1 MRVLKAY
8 GDTGCIGIKT
18 GSESMIQPSKLIEI
32 FNTMYQQKW
41 KYQWGAA
48 RDGVVDCSGAFVYA
62 FRKLGG
68 YMYHGSNTMWRK
80 YSAEKGKIGQV
91 ALVPGMAV
99 FRWRKSGK
107 EPAAYKSDGL
117 GDFYHVGLFIG
128 NGEVI
133 NARSVR
139 DGVVKD
145 SVSGWQYAAKLV
157 GVDYSGNTANPP
169 PSQSLPELRIGSVGY
184 WVTEAQLRLIAQG
197 FPLKIY
203 GADGSFGEETLAAV
217 KAFQT
222 ARGLAANGI
231 IGTDTWEEL
240 NADPV
245 SDEEHFTV
253 LIPNLTLDVAQK
265 LAALYP
271 NAVIQHPP
279 AAQNG

>member
-1 MRVLKAY
+1 MQVFKAY
-8 GDTGCIGIKT
+8 GDTGHVGIKT

-48 RDGVVDCSGAFVYA
+48 REGVVDCSGAFTYA
-62 FRKLGG
+62 FRQLGG

-80 YSAEKGKIGQV
+80 YTTEKGKIGQI
-91 ALVPGMAV
+91 ALEPGMAV

-133 NARSVR
+133 DAKSTKS
-139 DGVVKD
+139 GVVKE
-145 SVSGWQYAAKLV
+145 SVSGWPYAAKLA
-157 GVDYSGNTANPP
+157 GVDYSGQASNLP
-169 PSQSLPELRIGSVGY
+169 PSQPLPVLRMGSVGY
-184 WVTEAQLRLIAQG
+184 WVTEAQLRLISHG

-203 GADGSFGEETLAAV
+203 GADGIFGEETLSAV

-222 ARGLAANGI
+222 ARGLEVDGV
-231 IGTDTWEEL
+231 IGPDTWEEL

-245 SDEEHFTV
+245 MGDERYTV
-253 LIPNLTLDVAQK
+253 QIPNLTLD
-265 LAALYP
+265 AARLFADTYP
-271 NAVIQHPP
+271 DTVIHHPP
-279 AAQNG
+279 AIQNG

>member
-1 MRVLKAY
+1 
-8 GDTGCIGIKT
+8 
-18 GSESMIQPSKLIEI
+18 MIQPSKLIEI

-41 KYQWGAA
+41 KYQWGAS
-48 RDGVVDCSGAFVYA
+48 REGVVDCSGAFSYA

-80 YSAEKGKIGQV
+80 YTTEKGKIGQI

-133 NARSVR
+133 DAKSVK
-139 DGVVKD
+139 DGVVKE

-157 GVDYSGNTANPP
+157 GVDYSGLATDPP
-169 PSQSLPELRIGSVGY
+169 PSQPLPVLRMGSVGY
-184 WVTEAQLRLIAQG
+184 WVTEAQLRLIAHG

-203 GADGSFGEETLAAV
+203 GADGIFGEETLSAV

-222 ARGLAANGI
+222 ALGLTVDGS
-231 IGTDTWEEL
+231 IGADTWEEL
-240 NADPV
+240 NGDPV
-245 SDEEHFTV
+245 VDEERFSV
-253 LIPNLTLDVAQK
+253 LIPNLTMDAAQK
-265 LAALYP
+265 FVSLYP
-271 NAVIQHPP
+271 EATIQHPP
-279 AAQNG
+279 AIQNG

>member
-1 MRVLKAY
+1 MQVYKAY
-8 GDTGCIGIKT
+8 GNTGRIGVKT

-48 RDGVVDCSGAFVYA
+48 REGVVDCSGAFTYA

-80 YSAEKGKIGQV
+80 YTTEKGKLGQI

-133 NARSVR
+133 DAKSAKA
-139 DGVVKD
+139 GVVKE
-145 SVSGWQYAAKLV
+145 SVSDWPYAAKLV
-157 GVDYSGNTANPP
+157 GVDYSGLASDPP
-169 PSQSLPELRIGSVGY
+169 PSQPLPVLRMGSVGY
-184 WVTEAQLRLIAQG
+184 WVTEAQLRLIAHG
-197 FPLKIY
+197 YPLNIH
-203 GADGSFGEETLAAV
+203 GADGIFGEETQAAV

-222 ARGLAANGI
+222 ARGIAVDGV
-231 IGTDTWEEL
+231 IGPDTWEEL
-240 NADPV
+240 NGDPAAG
-245 SDEEHFTV
+245 EERYSV
-253 LIPNLTLDVAQK
+253 LIPNLTLD
-265 LAALYP
+265 AARQFVDTYSDTS
-271 NAVIQHPP
+271 IQHPP
-279 AAQNG
+279 AIQNG